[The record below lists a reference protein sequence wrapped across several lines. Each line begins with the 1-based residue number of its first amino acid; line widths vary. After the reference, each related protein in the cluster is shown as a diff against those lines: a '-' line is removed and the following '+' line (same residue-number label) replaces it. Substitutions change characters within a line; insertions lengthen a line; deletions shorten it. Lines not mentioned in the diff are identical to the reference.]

1 MEDIDLSRGEVAI
14 RSCTLMT
21 QSASLCAG
29 YQRERNMKR
38 AETDIGASRIGWR
51 HVKAGVTGCLLTALV
66 IGGRLMAHAQK
77 PADEQNTPA
86 SSAKPE
92 PQSLDLSL
100 PPVSLQSLP
109 RNLFLDQKNIWTAPF
124 HMKDSELHWA
134 VPLAFAG
141 AVLVASDTAIEKH
154 APKSSTTA
162 SHAVTVSNAG
172 LAAMAGFG
180 AGMFLWGHITHDD
193 QERETGLLS
202 GEAGID
208 AFLDSEALKYAT
220 GRDRPFTGNGRGRFF
235 QGGNSF
241 PSQHAA
247 ISWAIASVI
256 AHEYPGPLTQF
267 LAYGSA
273 AGVSA
278 ARFAGRQHWAS
289 EAVVGGALGWYI
301 GRQVYRSHSHYSDAD
316 IAKWGTFSK
325 GDIDPVREAKN
336 MGSPYVPLDSWVYAA
351 LDRLSAMG
359 SIRSGF
365 ADMRPWTRLEC
376 ARQVQEASARM
387 AEDETQDSEAEPLYQ
402 ALRNEFARELTL
414 LAGGANAELRV
425 ESVYTRS
432 TEIVGKPLTDGDHF
446 AQTIVNDFGRPE
458 EQGFNNVSGLSAW
471 AEYGPLAA
479 YARTEYQHSPSSPP
493 LPLTARDAIS
503 QADFSRSGIP
513 APFPVPPDTPTPA
526 FNQGR
531 FLDAYVALNLSNWQL
546 SYGNQSL
553 WWGPSQGGP
562 MMFSD
567 NAQPLRMFRVNRVTP
582 FTLPSILGVLG
593 PMRLEGFIGQYSGY
607 QFLNGPLGNVGQ
619 YGQPLH
625 PQPIDHGERISFKP
639 TSNLEIGL
647 SRTTDYGGPGYP
659 LTLHSFLRSVF
670 STGNTLA
677 GNPKKPGARRS
688 GMDFSY
694 RIPGVRNG
702 MTFYAEG
709 LAEHNEVTPIL
720 GPDVAAWLAGIYI
733 PRLPKV
739 PKLDLRLEGGYTDPP
754 YSGTDVAFGAFYWD
768 GGWITGFQ
776 NAGHLMGNWMGR
788 QGQGAQAWTTY
799 WFSPRNKLQFGFRHQ
814 KVSHQFIPNGGTLAD
829 ANVRAEFWPRSSFSL
844 SAFVQYEVWNFP
856 VVASTRQSN
865 VTSSVQLS
873 FWPNWPKGLSRKAS
887 TQ

>member
-1 MEDIDLSRGEVAI
+1 MR
-14 RSCTLMT
+14 T
-21 QSASLCAG
+21 G
-29 YQRERNMKR
+29 YPREHNIIR
-38 AETDIGASRIGWR
+38 AETVIGTWRTGWR
-51 HVKAGVTGCLLTALV
+51 RARVGVTWCSLAAVLV
-66 IGGRLMAHAQK
+66 GGSGLAIAQTRT
-77 PADEQNTPA
+77 DEKNTPVV
-86 SSAKPE
+86 SPKPE
-92 PQSLDLSL
+92 TQSPDLSL
-100 PPVSLQSLP
+100 PPVRLLSLP
-109 RNLFLDQKNIWTAPF
+109 RNLFLDQKNIWSAPF
-124 HMKDSELHWA
+124 HMTDSELHWA

-141 AVLVASDTAIEKH
+141 AALVATDTAIEKH

-172 LAAMAGFG
+172 LAAMAGVG
-180 AGMFLWGHITHDD
+180 GGMFLWGHLTHNDE
-193 QERETGLLS
+193 ERETGLLS

-208 AFLDSEALKYAT
+208 AFLDTEVFKYAL

-267 LAYGSA
+267 LAYGA
-273 AGVSA
+273 AGGVSA

-289 EAVVGGALGWYI
+289 DVVVGSALGWYV
-301 GRQVYRSHSHYSDAD
+301 GRQVYRSRSHYSDAD

-325 GDIDPVREAKN
+325 GDTDTVREARN
-336 MGSPYVPLDSWVYAA
+336 MGSPYVPLDSWVYPA
-351 LDRLSAMG
+351 LDRLSALG
-359 SIRSGF
+359 SIHTGF
-365 ADMRPWTRLEC
+365 ADMRPWTRMEC
-376 ARQVQEASARM
+376 ARQVQEASDRID
-387 AEDETQDSEAEPLYQ
+387 EDEAQDSEAEPLYQ
-402 ALRNEFARELTL
+402 ALRKEFTRELTL
-414 LAGGANAELRV
+414 LRGGENAELRL
-425 ESVYTRS
+425 ESAYTRS
-432 TEIVGKPLTDGDHF
+432 TEIVGKPLNDGDHF

-458 EQGFNNVSGLSAW
+458 EQGFNNVSGLSGW
-471 AEYGPLAA
+471 VEYGPLAV
-479 YARTEYQHSPSSPP
+479 YARAEYQHSPSAPP
-493 LPLTARDAIS
+493 LPLAAREAIS
-503 QADFSRSGIP
+503 QADFSRSGVP
-513 APFPVPPDTPTPA
+513 SPFPVPADTLTPA
-526 FNQGR
+526 INQGR
-531 FLDAYVALNLSNWQL
+531 FLDTYVALNLSNWQL

-567 NAQPLRMFRVNRVTP
+567 NAQPVRMFRVNRVTP
-582 FTLPSILGVLG
+582 FTLPSVLGLLG

-607 QFLNGPLGNVGQ
+607 EFLNSPLGLVGQ
-619 YGQPLH
+619 YGQSLK
-625 PQPIDHGERISFKP
+625 PQPIVHGERISFKP

-659 LTLHSFLRSVF
+659 LTLHTFLRSLF

-694 RIPGVRNG
+694 RIPGLRNE

-733 PRLPKV
+733 PRLPMT
-739 PKLDLRLEGGYTDPP
+739 PKLDLRVEGGYTDPP

-776 NAGHLMGNWMGR
+776 NARHLMGSWMGR
-788 QGQGAQAWTTY
+788 QGQGAQAWSTY

-814 KVSHQFIPNGGTLAD
+814 KVSRQFIPNGGTLAD
-829 ANVRAEFWPRSSFSL
+829 ANVRAELWPRSCFSL
-844 SAFVQYEVWNFP
+844 SASVQYEVWNFP

-873 FWPNWPKGLSRKAS
+873 FWPKGLSRKAS
-887 TQ
+887 NH